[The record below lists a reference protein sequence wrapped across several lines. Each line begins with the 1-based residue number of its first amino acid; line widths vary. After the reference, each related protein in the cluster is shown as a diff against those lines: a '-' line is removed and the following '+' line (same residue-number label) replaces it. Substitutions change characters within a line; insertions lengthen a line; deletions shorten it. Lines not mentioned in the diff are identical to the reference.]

1 VSLTTKDVQ
10 EHLLPAHS
18 VIVTKMEGTLM
29 PYSAQHKQ
37 ETRNRILR
45 SARRLFNRKGF
56 AEVTIDEIMAEA
68 GLTRGGFYKHFTS
81 KDDLYSEAISQFMC
95 KDPPEAWQRKHVDLC
110 AKGPTLARM
119 ISCLSV
125 VSHNET
131 AEAASASPETVVASQ
146 LPRLCIAAS
155 FVISEASLI
164 VVVAPKDFTACPST
178 ASPSLSVRD

>member
-110 AKGPTLARM
+110 A
-119 ISCLSV
+119 CLSV